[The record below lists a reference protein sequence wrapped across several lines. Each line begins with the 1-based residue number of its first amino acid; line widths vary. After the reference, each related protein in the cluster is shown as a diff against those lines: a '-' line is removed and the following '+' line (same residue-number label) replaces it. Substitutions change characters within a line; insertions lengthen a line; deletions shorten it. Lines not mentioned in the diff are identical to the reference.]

1 MLRTLR
7 VMHPIMVW
15 VLIISVT
22 IVFSILVANYLLSV
36 WQTQQATFMV
46 SPLLYVRGS
55 ALGSNL
61 VLELF
66 VSNEGQRSAK
76 ILGVEIIV
84 GGGKYVNNTIWVIRG
99 GERKVIKISDWIVS
113 GNPSRIVPGE
123 RYRVLVYVE
132 EYGVYMYDVVA
143 Q

>member
-1 MLRTLR
+1 M
-7 VMHPIMVW
+7 
-15 VLIISVT
+15 
-22 IVFSILVANYLLSV
+22 
-36 WQTQQATFMV
+36 
-46 SPLLYVRGS
+46 
-55 ALGSNL
+55 
-61 VLELF
+61 
-66 VSNEGQRSAK
+66 SNEGQRSAK